1 MKITHHTKNQKD
13 LKLRE
18 KKKSIDVNSELA
30 DIRTVWQATL
40 ITMFQQAI
48 TNMIETNEKIET
60 KQMKVSAK
68 KVSTKK

>member
-1 MKITHHTKNQKD
+1 
-13 LKLRE
+13 
-18 KKKSIDVNSELA
+18 
-30 DIRTVWQATL
+30 
-40 ITMFQQAI
+40 MFQQAI